1 MIILKMSLFY
11 SLISKLFK
19 SSELNKP
26 KDEEINIIQIDD
38 PEKEY
43 SDTFDKITLQLHKL
57 NTEIKDLM
65 AMKHCYETTI
75 LNMTHKYK
83 ELESKYEQE
92 QLVNKII
99 KEKYLKEPE
108 MTNVFNALGNMTI
121 NQFKN
126 IIPKMDLEQFPDI
139 TTKDKYFNACMYMF
153 VRKFNNDGK
162 YGTDEFINFV
172 VNNTSLTVDTREA
185 LKTNMDNVRKEL
197 GDFYEFIQLY

>member
-1 MIILKMSLFY
+1 MSLFY

-19 SSELNKP
+19 SPELDKP
-26 KDEEINIIQIDD
+26 KDEVINVIQIDD

-43 SDTFDKITLQLHKL
+43 SDKFDKINLQLHKL

-65 AMKHCYETTI
+65 AMRIHYETKI
-75 LNMTHKYK
+75 NDMTQKYK

-92 QLVNKII
+92 QLINKII

-108 MTNVFNALGNMTI
+108 MTNIFNALDNMTI

-139 TTKDKYFNACMYMF
+139 TTKDKYLNACMYMF

-162 YGTDEFINFV
+162 YGTDEFIDYV